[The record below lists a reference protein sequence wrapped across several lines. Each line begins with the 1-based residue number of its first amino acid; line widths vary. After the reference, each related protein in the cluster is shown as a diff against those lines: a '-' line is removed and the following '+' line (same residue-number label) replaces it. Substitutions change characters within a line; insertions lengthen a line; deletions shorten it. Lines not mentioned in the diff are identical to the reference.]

1 MIAATDP
8 HYQCTPGMS
17 LVSTR
22 KSGKMNKNQNN
33 TSYTLTTKHKD
44 SNTRVDQQ
52 DCDAVIFKREY
63 LGDCNHMFSIRN
75 LL

>member
-1 MIAATDP
+1 MTAATGP

-22 KSGKMNKNQNN
+22 KLGKMNKSRNI

-44 SNTRVDQQ
+44 SNARVDQQ
-52 DCDAVIFKREY
+52 DCNGVIFKREY
-63 LGDCNHMFSIRN
+63 RGIW
-75 LL
+75 